1 MQMRYDIFPEI
12 KRKIYNWTF
21 LKDVSLSILFNVN
34 EKNIDED
41 AISRFFKDNFKI
53 AELKKQALG
62 TDKGIRIQSEDKCI
76 NFDFSFSKIELKIKY
91 PLYREFNNMIS
102 WLPVILNFLRIAGV
116 NEVSQLVIRKYNE
129 LVFSMPNGRGDIPL
143 AMKEIF
149 SPKLLG
155 ENFNMDAKSF
165 SDLNRWERKL
175 VVSDDTERSQ
185 VNISFGF
192 CEKDGVSSGSA
203 LTLSTSITTHDWTT
217 GIVDLQS
224 RLGEMNLVIDRVFR
238 WCVTDSI
245 INKMQGN
252 NE

>member
-1 MQMRYDIFPEI
+1 MRYDIFPEI
-12 KRKIYNWTF
+12 ERKIYNWTF

-62 TDKGIRIQSEDKCI
+62 TDRGIRIQSEDKCI
-76 NFDFSFSKIELKIKY
+76 GFDFSFSKIELKIKY
-91 PLYREFNNMIS
+91 PLYKEFNNILT
-102 WLPVILNFLRIAGV
+102 WLPVIMKFLSIADV
-116 NEVSQLVIRKYNE
+116 NEVAQLSIRKYNE
-129 LVFSMPNGRGDIPL
+129 LVFFMPNGRGDIPL

-149 SPKLLG
+149 SSKLLG
-155 ENFNMDAKSF
+155 ENFNMDVKSF

-175 VVSDDTERSQ
+175 VVEDDSEISK
-185 VNISFGF
+185 VNICFGF
-192 CEKDGVSSGSA
+192 CEKDGLSSGNA
-203 LTLSTSITTHDWTT
+203 LTLSTSITTHNWPT
-217 GIVDLQS
+217 GNGELQS
-224 RLGEMNLVIDRVFR
+224 RLEEMNLVIDRAFR

-245 INKMQGN
+245 INKMQGS